1 MPILD
6 QHTRCQISDL
16 SEACARY
23 WELRGIAQ
31 ENRKEMQME
40 LEQHFLQ
47 AALDG
52 KAPEAVVGPNPVAFA
67 EAWAREMRPRV
78 FRGGVSLL
86 PGLVYALSVVSTT
99 ALFQQLL
106 AHTPSFTFTLFAVYL
121 LTSSGMTALLLPLEG
136 FLAVRLRIRAERM
149 VLLVAVLV
157 LVTLVLREAGMR
169 INWKMEVLSWGWP
182 LTFLLLVLAVVLSG
196 LEVWRRTLQEQ
207 TPSGQRVNFG
217 RLAMTL
223 AGRVVLFDLFLGVSS
238 LVVFNICTLADR
250 VF

>member
-16 SEACARY
+16 SEACMRY

-31 ENRKEMQME
+31 MNRKEMQME

-52 KAPEAVVGPNPVAFA
+52 KAPQTVVGSNPVAFA

-78 FRGGVSLL
+78 LRGGVSLL
-86 PGLVYALSVVSTT
+86 PGLVYALSGISTT

-106 AHTPSFTFTLFAVYL
+106 AHTPSFTFTLFTVYL
-121 LTSSGMTALLLPLEG
+121 LISSGIAALLLPLEG
-136 FLAVRLRIRAERM
+136 FLAVRLSIRTERT
-149 VLLVAVLV
+149 VLLIAALV
-157 LVTLVLREAGMR
+157 LVALVLREAGMR
-169 INWKMEVLSWGWP
+169 INWSMEVLSWGWP
-182 LTFLLLVLAVVLSG
+182 LTFLLVALATASAC
-196 LEVWRRTLQEQ
+196 LEAWRTAQEQ
-207 TPSGQRVNFG
+207 TSTGHRVKFG
-217 RLAMTL
+217 SSVMTL
-223 AGRVVLFDLFLGVSS
+223 AGRVILFDLFLGLSS
-238 LVVFNICTLADR
+238 IVAFNICVLAGR